1 MNKKL
6 TLELLNKN
14 LIGIDKLDE
23 HIFHDSEIFGALL
36 LNCPHP
42 YLYPNFS
49 NHEAYKNKELMKKV
63 FNKRTEILYET
74 SVFKDD
80 PEILLEAIAKDF
92 RYFSCV
98 SENLKKNKKFMIR
111 AIEANPRCISMRC
124 PLRKDFDLLTKV
136 IEKDYTALEINS
148 VLTEIKREEMLKLLK
163 LNGNIIRYLPIKDH
177 LDKEIVETAI
187 SSNPQSLEFIDPLIL
202 SLFHLNN

>member
-1 MNKKL
+1 
-6 TLELLNKN
+6 
-14 LIGIDKLDE
+14 
-23 HIFHDSEIFGALL
+23 
-36 LNCPHP
+36 
-42 YLYPNFS
+42 
-49 NHEAYKNKELMKKV
+49 
-63 FNKRTEILYET
+63 
-74 SVFKDD
+74 
-80 PEILLEAIAKDF
+80 
-92 RYFSCV
+92 
-98 SENLKKNKKFMIR
+98 MIR